1 MVVEVLA
8 WSLRGAMVHG
18 LPFVAFIILQRDKG
32 SSLVVVPMVVFVAV
46 ALIGVMIRFALT
58 PLWRKWLGIGFTLL
72 ILTPVLSCLFTHV
85 LDFEFQ
91 VGDFRY
97 VWLIDSSCSRHMTRD
112 KRWFSSLIPVVSKT
126 YITFGDNGRRRV
138 LSEGENKK

>member
-1 MVVEVLA
+1 MPVTMLGSVLLVMVQVVGMVSLFVLSLLRVLHLVLNTMVVEVLA

-72 ILTPVLSCLFTHV
+72 ILSQC
-85 LDFEFQ
+85 
-91 VGDFRY
+91 
-97 VWLIDSSCSRHMTRD
+97 
-112 KRWFSSLIPVVSKT
+112 
-126 YITFGDNGRRRV
+126 
-138 LSEGENKK
+138 